1 MVGLSVILES
11 NQGDFRKKS
20 SQVISKSSILLM
32 NLSSSSSK
40 NNRPFLQTP
49 SLRLEFC
56 FLCKQKLLPGNDIYM
71 YKGDRGF
78 CSVECRC
85 RQILMDEEESVMKDN
100 CRKTASSSTSESSE
114 SSSSS
119 SMAASSSNRK
129 TTRNRRGQF
138 ATAY

>member
-11 NQGDFRKKS
+11 NQGDFCKNS
-20 SQVISKSSILLM
+20 SQVISKSSVVLM
-32 NLSSSSSK
+32 NNLSTSSSSSSSSK
-40 NNRPFLQTP
+40 NKHSFLQTP
-49 SLRLEFC
+49 SFRLDYC

-85 RQILMDEEESVMKDN
+85 RQIFMDEEENVMKDH
-100 CRKTASSSTSESSE
+100 CRKTASSSTS
-114 SSSSS
+114 SSSS
-119 SMAASSSNRK
+119 SMAANRK

-138 ATAY
+138 ATPY